1 MAWNPD
7 SLDLFAMDLWEKL
20 RDIGAY
26 CNHWNRPAQRA
37 FAEYLQTLGKPIE
50 SVTVAELQAAANHSE
65 EVVRRLANRGAL

>member
-7 SLDLFAMDLWEKL
+7 NLDLLAMDLWEKL

-37 FAEYLQTLGKPIE
+37 FAEYLQALCKPIE

-65 EVVRRLANRGAL
+65 EVVRRLASRGDL